1 MREASVYH
9 EGVCAG
15 AQVACGL
22 REIVLNISVRL
33 PSRQMD
39 EGFSLDCVSHG
50 VSGSPSTCSPASS
63 LQNPLTIGK
72 GLRLTP
78 KDSGPQ
84 DKLVTLAIKEE
95 GEEKGEGEEERKK
108 SKQNPGLWP
117 TRWLRGRSACRQA

>member
-72 GLRLTP
+72 GVRLTP

-84 DKLVTLAIKEE
+84 DKLVTLAIK
-95 GEEKGEGEEERKK
+95 KGEGEEERKK
-108 SKQNPGLWP
+108 SKTESWSLANKMAQG
-117 TRWLRGRSACRQA
+117 